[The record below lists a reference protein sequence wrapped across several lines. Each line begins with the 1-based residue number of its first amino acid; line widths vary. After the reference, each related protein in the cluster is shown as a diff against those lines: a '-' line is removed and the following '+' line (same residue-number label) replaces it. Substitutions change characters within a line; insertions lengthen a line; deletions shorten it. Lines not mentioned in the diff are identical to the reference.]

1 MTRTATS
8 ARDSI
13 INSSTY
19 MNSPLKITLL
29 GLLLTTTFAH
39 AHAFLDTSEPAVG
52 CTCAASPQQVK
63 IWFTEKLHHDGST
76 IAVFDTAGNEV
87 DRHDAKVSDKNELQ
101 MAVSLPKLPPG
112 KYKVEW
118 HAIAIDTH
126 HTQGTFT
133 FVVAQ

>member
-1 MTRTATS
+1 MK
-8 ARDSI
+8 
-13 INSSTY
+13 
-19 MNSPLKITLL
+19 SPLTTILL
-29 GLLLTTTFAH
+29 CLLLTTTFAH

-52 CTCAASPQQVK
+52 CTCAAPPSQVK

-76 IAVFDTAGNEV
+76 IQVFDATGREV
-87 DRHDAKVSDKNELQ
+87 DRHDVKVSDQNELL

-133 FVVAQ
+133 FVVGT